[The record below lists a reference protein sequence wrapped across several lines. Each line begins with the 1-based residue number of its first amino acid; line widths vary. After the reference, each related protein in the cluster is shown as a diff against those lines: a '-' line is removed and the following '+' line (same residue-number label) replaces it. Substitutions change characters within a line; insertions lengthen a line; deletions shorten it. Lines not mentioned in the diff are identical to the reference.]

1 METSQT
7 KNKTPRNKKKILFG
21 CLGAIGALAL
31 IGGGIGIGYG
41 I

>member
-1 METSQT
+1 METSQS
-7 KNKTPRNKKKILFG
+7 KKQVNKKKILFG
-21 CLGAIGALAL
+21 CLSAVGALAL